1 MKINQ
6 LIISGV
12 MAVSITSV
20 SVVSSAASMLETVQS
35 RGHLVCGVKPS
46 LPGFAIPNSKGVWEG
61 FDVDVCRAVAAAVFG
76 DATKVKFKPM
86 SGKQRFTALQSGE
99 IDVLSRTTTW
109 TYSRDTSLGANFV
122 GVSYHDGQGFLV
134 KKSLGVKSAL
144 ELDGAS
150 VCILSGTTTELNVND
165 YFTTNK
171 MTFKPVVFD
180 ESAQLAT
187 GFDKGRCDV
196 MTSDQSQLYAQRI
209 RLSDPAG
216 AIVLPEVISKEPLS
230 PAVRQGDDQWA
241 NLVRWSFNTMV
252 AAEELGVTSKNVDK
266 MKASGN
272 PKIERLLGV
281 SGVKGEWIGLSDNWG
296 YNIVK
301 LVGNYGE
308 MFDRNLG
315 AGSPLKIE
323 RGLNA
328 LWTDGGLQFSP
339 PIR

>member
-1 MKINQ
+1 MK
-6 LIISGV
+6 LASLMMAGV
-12 MAVSITSV
+12 IAF
-20 SVVSSAASMLETVQS
+20 SATTVQASTMLETVKA

-61 FDVDVCRAVAAAVFG
+61 FDVDVCRGVAAAIFG
-76 DATKVKFKPM
+76 DATKVKFKPT
-86 SGKQRFTALQSGE
+86 SGKQRFTSLQAGE

-165 YFTTNK
+165 YFSTNNMK
-171 MTFKPVVFD
+171 FKPVVFD

-216 AIVLPEVISKEPLS
+216 AIVLPEIISKEPLS

-241 NLVRWSFNTMV
+241 NLVRWTFNTMV

-266 MKASGN
+266 MKSSGN

-281 SGVKGEWIGLSDNWG
+281 SGVKGEWIGLSNDWG
-296 YNIVK
+296 YKVIK

-308 MFDRNLG
+308 IFDKNLG

-328 LWTDGGLQFSP
+328 LWTNGGLQFAP